1 MKDKKF
7 SGKALL
13 LDRNN
18 INTDEIITAKYLT
31 YVDKLP
37 LKPHLLEDII
47 LDNFDL
53 KEISWDEYNVVISRS
68 NFGCGSS
75 REMAVWAFEVNG
87 ISTIIASN
95 FARIFRENAVNSG
108 ILPIELGPEKINKIF
123 GSFSN
128 THDID
133 IEINLD
139 LQTLSIKNSKIK
151 LDFSF
156 KISTFDKTVVNHGG
170 LVNFAVENY

>member
-1 MKDKKF
+1 MKSEEF
-7 SGKALL
+7 SGKAFL

-18 INTDEIITAKYLT
+18 INTDEIIPAKYLT
-31 YVDKLP
+31 HIEKLP
-37 LKPHLLEDII
+37 LKTHLLEDLI
-47 LDNFDL
+47 LDGLDP
-53 KEISWDEYNVVISRS
+53 KKISWDEYNILISRT

-87 ISTIIASN
+87 ISAIIASS

-108 ILPIELGPEKINKIF
+108 ILPIELGSEKINQIF
-123 GSFSN
+123 LTFTDSQDVEVAIDLTSQILTLQGS
-128 THDID
+128 
-133 IEINLD
+133 
-139 LQTLSIKNSKIK
+139 KKK

-156 KISTFDKTVVNHGG
+156 LISTFDKMVVSHGG

>member
-1 MKDKKF
+1 MKNKKF

-18 INTDEIITAKYLT
+18 INTDEIIPAKYLT

-53 KEISWDEYNVVISRS
+53 KKISWDDYNVVISRS

-75 REMAVWAFEVNG
+75 RENAVWAFEVNG

-95 FARIFRENAVNSG
+95 FARIFRENAVSSG
-108 ILPIELGPEKINKIF
+108 ILPIELGLEKINQVF
-123 GSFSN
+123 TTFSK
-128 THDID
+128 TLGID
-133 IEINLD
+133 VEIDLE
-139 LQTLSIKNSKIK
+139 LQTLSIKNSDTK
-151 LDFSF
+151 LEYSF
-156 KISTFDKTVVNHGG
+156 KISPFNKIVVNHGG

>member
-1 MKDKKF
+1 MNKNF
-7 SGKALL
+7 SGSVLV

-18 INTDEIITAKYLT
+18 INTDEIIPAKYLT
-31 YVDKLP
+31 YIEKEP
-37 LKPHLLEDII
+37 LKKHLLEDLI
-47 LDNFDL
+47 LDGCEPKN
-53 KEISWDEYNVVISRS
+53 IPWSQYNVVLTRS

-108 ILPIELGPEKINKIF
+108 ILPIELGEDSVNQVF
-123 GSFSN
+123 STFAGSPKLEV
-128 THDID
+128 
-133 IEINLD
+133 EINFESQVLNFTD
-139 LQTLSIKNSKIK
+139 SEKNLKLSFNLSR
-151 LDFSF
+151 
-156 KISTFDKTVVNHGG
+156 FDKAVVAQGG

>member
-1 MKDKKF
+1 MIDKKF
-7 SGKALL
+7 SGKAFL

-18 INTDEIITAKYLT
+18 INTDEIIPAKYLT

-37 LKPHLLEDII
+37 LKSHLLEDLI
-47 LDNFDL
+47 LDKFDPESVL
-53 KEISWDEYNVVISRS
+53 WVDYSIVISRS

-108 ILPIELGPEKINKIF
+108 ILPIELGPEKINQIF
-123 GSFSN
+123 ETFSN
-128 THDID
+128 SLNIEVEID
-133 IEINLD
+133 ID
-139 LQTLSIKNSKIK
+139 LQTLSIKDSKNT
-151 LDFSF
+151 LEFPF

>member
-1 MKDKKF
+1 MMDKKF
-7 SGKALL
+7 SGKAFL

-18 INTDEIITAKYLT
+18 INTDEIIPAKYLT

-37 LKPHLLEDII
+37 LKSHLLEDLI
-47 LDNFDL
+47 LDSFDP
-53 KEISWDEYNVVISRS
+53 ESIMWEDYNVVISRS

-87 ISTIIASN
+87 ISTLIASN

-108 ILPIELGPEKINKIF
+108 ILPIELGPEKINQIF
-123 GSFSN
+123 VTFSN
-128 THDID
+128 TLD
-133 IEINLD
+133 IEIEIDLD
-139 LQTLSIKNSKIK
+139 LQTLSIKDSKIK
-151 LDFSF
+151 LDLAF